1 PRKFFTTGF
10 VTIDSSQLVE
20 EETLPWYK
28 LKKFSLVR
36 IGQVFNSRYKVVGKL
51 GYGAY
56 STIWLSR
63 DL

>member
-1 PRKFFTTGF
+1 PRKFSMTGF
-10 VTIDSSQLVE
+10 FTIDSSQLVE

-28 LKKFSLVR
+28 LKKFYLVR

-56 STIWLSR
+56 ITI
-63 DL
+63 